1 MPIITLKFKD
11 IKIRDYQL
19 DTGQT
24 CTIGR
29 KHSNDIVIDNLTV
42 SGSHARIESV
52 ATTFVLRD
60 LESTNGTF
68 INNEKITLHNLR
80 HNDEIVI
87 GNHKLVFDLSDM
99 AKAAS
104 SIHDDYEVDKT
115 RILTTSSLS
124 HLTKNNPGKTTTVP
138 VANDNQQSFFAKLL
152 KKIFG

>member
-11 IKIRDYQL
+11 IKIRDYQFA
-19 DTGQT
+19 TGQT
-24 CTIGR
+24 CSIGR

-52 ATTFVLRD
+52 ATAFVLRD

-68 INNEKITLHNLR
+68 VNNEKITLHNLR

-87 GNHKLVFDLSDM
+87 GNHKLVFDLSDTT
-99 AKAAS
+99 KAAS
-104 SIHDDYEVDKT
+104 NIHDDYEVDKT
-115 RILTTSSLS
+115 RILNTSVLS
-124 HLTKNNPGKTTTVP
+124 HLTKNSDDNVKEDS
-138 VANDNQQSFFAKLL
+138 VATDNQQSFFAKLL